1 MHCSVSF
8 KNFLLVLLLSCLI
21 SCKKEVT
28 TKIKEAPPFATA
40 GTNQAD
46 IGDFQVQLN
55 ADSLNEGQSGKWTI
69 VKGLVEEKVYF
80 ENDKMPITRFNG
92 MPGETYELKWTV
104 HRGGQLFS
112 ESTVKIS
119 FRALKAIATTNRE
132 TGGTRFNLTGNRLD
146 NGKWTISGK
155 YASIS
160 SLQNGGISIPE
171 INSGAIRFQG
181 YSNRKYSI
189 TWTTY
194 YGSKSAD
201 TTININTGDY
211 LESEALEILGV
222 PGKNVEYEDGHV
234 TKLNLK
240 ASGITWVFEDTIA
253 NPALQALTYLKYL
266 DLEGADLSTFPVLFG
281 SKYKQLEYLNIEG
294 TDISSLPDNIGQLT
308 KLKHF
313 HINSLN
319 HGARLTSLPE
329 SFGNLESLE
338 YFAATGIGLE
348 SIPESFSKL
357 KNLKYFEAYLNPLK
371 KLPTKLGDLKNLELL
386 MVSTDENIPASVA
399 KLTKLKRLYFVTTAE
414 DAKLPADFGNMTA
427 LDTLEIIGPFREL
440 PNSFGNMNMSIVK
453 FSTPKL
459 ASLPANFG
467 NLKRLQTL
475 QIGGLFKTFPDS
487 FTKLS
492 NLENLTTGGAI
503 EYFPEDFGNL
513 KKLGYL
519 DCEFSN
525 LKELPDSFGE
535 LDNLT
540 ELNLYMSKVAYLPP
554 GFFNLKKIEK
564 INLGYNKLK
573 SLPEAFGKL
582 KDTLRTLYLWGNEY
596 PTSDRDRIKS
606 WLPFT
611 GVYQT

>member
-1 MHCSVSF
+1 MQRTLTLNNV
-8 KNFLLVLLLSCLI
+8 FLLLLLSWLA
-21 SCKKEVT
+21 SCKKDVVT
-28 TKIKEAPPFATA
+28 HIKEAPPFATA
-40 GTNQAD
+40 GTNQSD
-46 IGDFQVQLN
+46 ISNFQVQLN
-55 ADSLNEGQSGKWTI
+55 ADSLQEGQKGKWTI
-69 VKGLVEEKVYF
+69 LKGLVEEKVYF
-80 ENDKMPITRFNG
+80 AEDNKPVTKFNG

-104 HRGGQLFS
+104 ESGGKLFS
-112 ESTVKIS
+112 ESTVKIN
-119 FRALKAIATTNRE
+119 FKPLKAIIKLENQ
-132 TGGTRFNLTGNRLD
+132 TGGTRLILSGNRLD
-146 NGKWTISGK
+146 NGKWTIPEK
-155 YASIS
+155 YAYIY
-160 SLQNGGISIPE
+160 SLQLGGISIPD
-171 INSGAIRFQG
+171 INSGAVQFQG
-181 YSNRKYSI
+181 YAHKDYAI

-201 TTININTGDY
+201 TTIHVKTGDY
-211 LESEALEILGV
+211 LESEALTVLGMSGLKV
-222 PGKNVEYEDGHV
+222 DYENGHV
-234 TKLNLK
+234 TKLNMQ
-240 ASGITWVFEDTIA
+240 ASGSARLMQDTVM
-253 NPALQALTYLKYL
+253 NPAVQALTHLKYL
-266 DLEGADLSTFPVLFG
+266 NLEGANLNIFPVLFG
-281 SKYKQLEYLNIEG
+281 SKYKELEYLNIEG

-371 KLPTKLGDLKNLELL
+371 KLPNKLGDLKNLELL

-440 PNSFGNMNMSIVK
+440 PNSFCDMNMSIVK

-487 FTKLS
+487 FSKLS

-503 EYFPEDFGNL
+503 EYFPKDFGNL

-525 LKELPDSFGE
+525 LKELPESFGE

-573 SLPEAFGKL
+573 SLPEAFGNL